1 MIVGKPNFSDT
12 HLFMSLICSTR
23 DFNLITFIMRCY
35 DKGKF
40 VGIDVAHLGASIV
53 GSGYGPHYI
62 SDTKKF
68 SGFIFIAVKQRGI
81 NTYIALIVV

>member
-1 MIVGKPNFSDT
+1 MI
-12 HLFMSLICSTR
+12 
-23 DFNLITFIMRCY
+23 CY
-35 DKGKF
+35 DKVKF
-40 VGIDVAHLGASIV
+40 VGIDVAHWGASIV

-81 NTYIALIVV
+81 NTYTALIVV